1 MGKTVEIVS
10 EIARPIVEK
19 MGLILED
26 VEFVKE
32 GNNWFLRVFIDND
45 EEGISLDKCEEVS
58 KKISKVL
65 DEADPIDQSYILEV
79 SSPGLERPLKTLA
92 HYDRFRGKPARI
104 KTFAPIDGQKEFV
117 GTLMEREGNNIK
129 INIQGEGVKI
139 IPFDK
144 IASGQLIIDFGL
156 HLAGK

>member
-1 MGKTVEIVS
+1 MGKIVNIVS
-10 EIARPIVEK
+10 EISQPIVEK

-45 EEGISLDKCEEVS
+45 EEGVSLDVCEEVS
-58 KKISKVL
+58 KKIGEAM
-65 DEADPIDQSYILEV
+65 DEADPIIQSYILEV

-92 HYDRFRGKPARI
+92 HYDRFVGRLARI
-104 KTFAPIDGQKEFV
+104 KTFAPVEGQKEFI
-117 GTLMEREGNNIK
+117 GKLREREGNNIK
-129 INIQGEGVKI
+129 IALQGEGIKI